1 MPNAKSKIDIY
12 FRIDEL
18 VYKIILFLRLV
29 PKNLENNEILK
40 QIIRSACS
48 IGANANEADGTLTKK
63 EFLHTFSIARKE
75 SKETLYWLRLL
86 TRLNPNLVSKTKEI
100 EQECSEI
107 VAILS
112 KILISSRK
120 NDL

>member
-1 MPNAKSKIDIY
+1 MPNDKSKIDIY
-12 FRIDEL
+12 FRIDEF
-18 VYKIILFLRLV
+18 VYKVILFLRVV
-29 PKNLENNEILK
+29 PRNLENTEILK
-40 QIIRSACS
+40 QVIRSTCS

-75 SKETLYWLRLL
+75 SKETLYWLKLL
-86 TRLNPNLVSKTKEI
+86 TRLNPDLILKTKGL

-107 VAILS
+107 AAILS
-112 KILISSRK
+112 KILISARK